1 MANVD
6 RPSGFS
12 PVRHLNGNPWNGQ
25 FNMYYVASGNVT
37 ALYIGDP
44 VRTAGAADTL
54 GKYATM
60 QQAAA
65 GEAVRGIVIGF
76 SNTPHVAADV
86 TNLSRAYRPGETAM
100 YVAVVDD
107 PDVIFEIQEDSLTAT
122 NLLATDVGMNVDFVS
137 PSSGSTSTGLSNFE
151 LNSDSASASVLP
163 CRLLGLVD
171 RPDNVLGD
179 YARWNIL
186 FVEHEFRG
194 TAGI

>member
-25 FNMYYVASGNVT
+25 FNMYYVSSGDGT
-37 ALYIGDP
+37 SLFIGDP
-44 VRTAGAADTL
+44 VRTAGSADTL

-65 GEAVRGIVIGF
+65 GEAVRGVVIGF
-76 SNTPHVAADV
+76 SNTPNVAADV
-86 TNLSRAYRPGETAM
+86 TNLSRAYRALNTAM

-107 PDVIFEIQEDSLTAT
+107 PDVIFEVQEDTATST
-122 NLLATDVGMNVDFVS
+122 NLLATDVGINVDFVTGS
-137 PSSGSTSTGLSNFE
+137 AGSTATGLSDFE
-151 LNSDSASASVLP
+151 LNSDSTNTTALP

-171 RPDNVLGD
+171 RPDNVLGA